1 MCTRDCDMFVL
12 TNVEVEVEVG
22 FATSLI
28 CLLLTCVTWNVTGT
42 FDNSLYLQILLSDAY
57 LNISSMKIVCILAMS
72 SYIITPFIIRIW
84 ACLEIKES
92 VKLEVTQSG
101 ENIFIPSTSTTV
113 SRNWHFR
120 ILRRV
125 QSVSHVKYCQISD

>member
-1 MCTRDCDMFVL
+1 MFVL

-72 SYIITPFIIRIW
+72 SYIITPFIIRI
-84 ACLEIKES
+84 
-92 VKLEVTQSG
+92 
-101 ENIFIPSTSTTV
+101 
-113 SRNWHFR
+113 
-120 ILRRV
+120 
-125 QSVSHVKYCQISD
+125 